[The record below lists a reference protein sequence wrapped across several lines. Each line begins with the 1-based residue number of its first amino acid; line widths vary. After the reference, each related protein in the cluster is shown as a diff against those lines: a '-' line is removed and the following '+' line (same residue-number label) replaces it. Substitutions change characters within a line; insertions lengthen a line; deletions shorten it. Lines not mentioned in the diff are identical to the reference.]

1 MISFKKYIS
10 EQPLNKKQKLIRP
23 QDMEL
28 RQSET
33 GEKQVDFDDP
43 AYTHQFKRAVKDSE
57 NWPPKPAAKY
67 KADQIR
73 WAVTAGKQP
82 EHLANES

>member
-1 MISFKKYIS
+1 MFSFKQY
-10 EQPLNKKQKLIRP
+10 LNEVRKLIIRP
-23 QDMEL
+23 QDMERRSL
-28 RQSET
+28 VRDVSNQ
-33 GEKQVDFDDP
+33 KQVDFDDP
-43 AYTHQFKRAVKDSE
+43 AYTHQFKRATKDSE
-57 NWPPKPAAKY
+57 QWPPKPAAKY